1 LKTIDE
7 ITKAD
12 YDRLL
17 VGIAADDE
25 KSFAQLYDLFFPS
38 LTRHVLRK
46 VSEIAVAEDIVHD
59 LFFALWKNR
68 KNLLAIESLPAY
80 LFSSCRYLVLAYY
93 RKRAVQEE
101 YTPSFDRELPDPE
114 LPLEDRLYYR
124 YILDM
129 VEQEIENLPE
139 RCREVFRLSRNS
151 FLTNRQIAEKLSIS
165 ESTVE
170 NQINKAIKRLRAITG
185 KYFHFFLIF

>member
-1 LKTIDE
+1 MKTIDE

-25 KSFAQLYDLFFPS
+25 KSFSQLYDLFCPS
-38 LTRHVLRK
+38 LTRHVLSK
-46 VSEIAVAEDIVHD
+46 VSELTVAEDIVHD

-68 KNLLAIESLPAY
+68 KNLLLIESLPAY

-101 YTPSFDRELPDPE
+101 YTPAFDRELPDPE

-129 VEQEIENLPE
+129 VEQEVENLPE

-151 FLTNRQIAEKLSIS
+151 FLTNKQIAEKLSIS

-185 KYFHFFLIF
+185 KYLHFFLIF